1 MDARHCLSKH
11 CSLVAC
17 LFLLLCMN
25 IFTASALVIDL
36 RDTVTRQTIIAVT
49 CYIILVLLESACWN
63 YEHTHTRLMAL
74 CLGLPGW
81 ASTRRVKPVW
91 ILLKQETV
99 SGNGINW
106 AVCKSA
112 SRCRQITMPA
122 PHQSVFTGRMPFLT
136 PSQQHQ
142 STEGRLKLWS
152 EMELSSCVLFFYI
165 VCALM
170 YDMPTGGFSSYKCHE
185 YLVVCIPIHCRVH
198 SWQWGWEN
206 SRKGN
211 KCKAVESSSWR

>member
-1 MDARHCLSKH
+1 VDARHCLSKH
-11 CSLVAC
+11 CSLVTC

-36 RDTVTRQTIIAVT
+36 RDTVTRQTIIAIT

-99 SGNGINW
+99 SGNGISW

-152 EMELSSCVLFFYI
+152 EMELSSCVLFFLYSLCI
-165 VCALM
+165 NVWHAYRWFFWLQMSWVSCSVH
-170 YDMPTGGFSSYKCHE
+170 T
-185 YLVVCIPIHCRVH
+185 YLLQGPQLAVRV
-198 SWQWGWEN
+198 
-206 SRKGN
+206 RKF
-211 KCKAVESSSWR
+211 KERKQV